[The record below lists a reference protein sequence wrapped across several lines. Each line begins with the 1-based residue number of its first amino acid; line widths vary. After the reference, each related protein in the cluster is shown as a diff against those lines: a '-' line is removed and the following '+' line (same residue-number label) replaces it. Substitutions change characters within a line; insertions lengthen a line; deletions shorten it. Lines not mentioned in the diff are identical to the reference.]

1 MLIVSDLMTTQVFTL
16 LESDSLYTA
25 RQIMEMARVR
35 HVPIVDAKDS
45 FIGLITHR
53 DMLAVAVSKLS
64 DIAPSTQDELD
75 AGIPLREIMRTDVAR
90 VSSDTQLRDA
100 AQMLLDH
107 KYGCLPVVDNGKL
120 VGIVTKYDITNRLNQ
135 AAPEWRRRP
144 IDKIPIQV
152 VMTEK
157 PLTIFPDATMPQAAE
172 LLIENDISGLP
183 VERDGE
189 IVGMITTRDM
199 VKYFSEQDLKAT
211 VGDMM
216 SRNVLRV
223 HRHHTIGHVLEEM
236 NVQGQSRALVYEDNT
251 TPVGIVTRSGLTFS
265 EIMGPKD
272 EMETKNIKMTRK
284 ESTAGRKQYRYVKQM
299 PFVAEDIMTSP
310 IFTIGSEIK
319 AVQASQTLV
328 EKNII
333 GMPVMDQN
341 EVVGYFSADEI
352 ITEVGR
358 WK

>member
-1 MLIVSDLMTTQVFTL
+1 MIIKKVKDYMSSPVNVIERNEPIQ
-16 LESDSLYTA
+16 
-25 RQIMEMARVR
+25 MARNLMF
-35 HVPIVDAKDS
+35 KYS
-45 FIGLITHR
+45 IGR
-53 DMLAVAVSKLS
+53 
-64 DIAPSTQDELD
+64 
-75 AGIPLREIMRTDVAR
+75 
-90 VSSDTQLRDA
+90 
-100 AQMLLDH
+100 
-107 KYGCLPVVDNGKL
+107 LPVLDNGKL

-144 IDKIPIQV
+144 IDKVPIQV

-157 PLTIFPDATMPQAAE
+157 PITIFPDATMPQAAE

-199 VKYFSEQDLKAT
+199 VKYFSEQDIKAT
-211 VGDMM
+211 VGDLM
-216 SRNVLRV
+216 SKNILNV

-236 NVQGQSRALVYEDNT
+236 NVQGVSRALVYEDNT

-265 EIMGPKD
+265 EMMGPKD

-284 ESTAGRKQYRYVKQM
+284 ESAAGRKQYRYVKQM

-310 IFTIGSEIK
+310 IFSLSPEIK
-319 AVQASQTLV
+319 AVEASKTLE
-328 EKNII
+328 EKHII
-333 GMPVMDQN
+333 GMPVMENN

-352 ITEVGR
+352 IIEIGR

>member
-1 MLIVSDLMTTQVFTL
+1 MIIKKVKDYMSAPIYVIERNEPIQRARNLMF
-16 LESDSLYTA
+16 
-25 RQIMEMARVR
+25 
-35 HVPIVDAKDS
+35 
-45 FIGLITHR
+45 
-53 DMLAVAVSKLS
+53 
-64 DIAPSTQDELD
+64 
-75 AGIPLREIMRTDVAR
+75 
-90 VSSDTQLRDA
+90 
-100 AQMLLDH
+100 
-107 KYGCLPVVDNGKL
+107 KYGIGRLPVMDDGKL

-144 IDKIPIQV
+144 IDKVPIQV

-172 LLIENDISGLP
+172 LLIENGISGLP

-189 IVGMITTRDM
+189 IVGMITSRDM
-199 VKYFSEQDLKAT
+199 MKYFSEQDLKAT
-211 VGDMM
+211 VGDLMNK
-216 SRNVLRV
+216 NVLRV

-236 NVQGQSRALVYEDNT
+236 NVQGQSRALVYEDNA

-265 EIMGPKD
+265 KIMGPKD

-333 GMPVMDQN
+333 GMPVMDN
-341 EVVGYFSADEI
+341 DEVVGYFSADEI
-352 ITEVGR
+352 ITEIGR

>member
-1 MLIVSDLMTTQVFTL
+1 MIIKKVKDYMSSPINVIERNEPIQ
-16 LESDSLYTA
+16 
-25 RQIMEMARVR
+25 MARNLMF
-35 HVPIVDAKDS
+35 KYS
-45 FIGLITHR
+45 IGR
-53 DMLAVAVSKLS
+53 
-64 DIAPSTQDELD
+64 
-75 AGIPLREIMRTDVAR
+75 
-90 VSSDTQLRDA
+90 
-100 AQMLLDH
+100 
-107 KYGCLPVVDNGKL
+107 LPVLDNGKL

-157 PLTIFPDATMPQAAE
+157 PITIFPDATMPQAAE

-199 VKYFSEQDLKAT
+199 VKYFSEQDIKAT
-211 VGDMM
+211 VGDLM
-216 SRNVLRV
+216 SKNILNV

-236 NVQGQSRALVYEDNT
+236 NVQGVSRALVYEDNT

-265 EIMGPKD
+265 GMMGPKD

-284 ESTAGRKQYRYVKQM
+284 ESAAGRKQYRYVKQM

-310 IFTIGSEIK
+310 IFSLSPEIK
-319 AVQASQTLV
+319 AVEASKTLE
-328 EKNII
+328 EKHII
-333 GMPVMDQN
+333 GMPVMENN

-352 ITEVGR
+352 IIEIGR

>member
-1 MLIVSDLMTTQVFTL
+1 MIIKKVIDYMSTPINVIERNEPIQ
-16 LESDSLYTA
+16 
-25 RQIMEMARVR
+25 MARNLM
-35 HVPIVDAKDS
+35 
-45 FIGLITHR
+45 F
-53 DMLAVAVSKLS
+53 
-64 DIAPSTQDELD
+64 
-75 AGIPLREIMRTDVAR
+75 
-90 VSSDTQLRDA
+90 
-100 AQMLLDH
+100 
-107 KYGCLPVVDNGKL
+107 KYGIGRLPVMDDGKL

-144 IDKIPIQV
+144 IDKVPIQV

-157 PLTIFPDATMPQAAE
+157 PITIFPDATMPQAAE
-172 LLIENDISGLP
+172 LLVENDISGLP

-189 IVGMITTRDM
+189 IVGMITSRDM
-199 VKYFSEQDLKAT
+199 VKYFSEQDIKAT
-211 VGDMM
+211 VGDLM
-216 SRNVLRV
+216 SKNILNV

-236 NVQGQSRALVYEDNT
+236 NVQGVSRALVYEDNR

-284 ESTAGRKQYRYVKQM
+284 ESTAGRKQNRYVKQM

-310 IFTIGSEIK
+310 IFSLGPDTK
-319 AVQASQTLV
+319 AVEASKTLD
-328 EKNII
+328 EKHII
-333 GMPVMDQN
+333 GMPVLEND

-352 ITEVGR
+352 IAEIGR

>member
-1 MLIVSDLMTTQVFTL
+1 MIIKKVKDYMSAPIYVIERNEPIQRARNLMFK
-16 LESDSLYTA
+16 YG
-25 RQIMEMARVR
+25 
-35 HVPIVDAKDS
+35 
-45 FIGLITHR
+45 IGRLPV
-53 DMLAVAVSKLS
+53 M
-64 DIAPSTQDELD
+64 D
-75 AGIPLREIMRTDVAR
+75 AGL
-90 VSSDTQLRDA
+90 
-100 AQMLLDH
+100 
-107 KYGCLPVVDNGKL
+107 L

-144 IDKIPIQV
+144 IDKVPIQV

-157 PLTIFPDATMPQAAE
+157 PITIFPDATMPQAAE
-172 LLIENDISGLP
+172 LLIENGISGLP

-189 IVGMITTRDM
+189 IVGMITSRDIM
-199 VKYFSEQDLKAT
+199 KYFSEQDLKAT

-284 ESTAGRKQYRYVKQM
+284 ESPAGRKQYRYVKQM

-333 GMPVMDQN
+333 GMPVMDNN